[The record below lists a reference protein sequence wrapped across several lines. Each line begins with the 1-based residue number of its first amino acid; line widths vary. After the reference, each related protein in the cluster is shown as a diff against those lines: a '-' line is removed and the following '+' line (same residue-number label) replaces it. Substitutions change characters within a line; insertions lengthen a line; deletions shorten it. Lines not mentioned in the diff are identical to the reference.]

1 MRNSFERMLRL
12 AEIYYDSGDIESLN
26 KFCVYFGP
34 FMKKC
39 AHYIPDE
46 KSETPDFFKKNLDY
60 APYEN
65 SPYFGNVK
73 DFLKKFPG
81 GIGDWL
87 EWRKKDKEKIYQESN
102 QRKKKAHFMPE
113 KGEDVAKFE
122 KEKPLYSDHG
132 FDNFDSVEKFLEN
145 YRKDGQSADDAAF
158 KAVNDVVNYW
168 KQMLKKKDVKKE
180 TQYKCPICEGK
191 IVRNSKCASSCVH
204 DLKALRDGHG
214 PVCENGHNV
223 GDGVAIDK
231 NGAVIF
237 LKDNK

>member
-1 MRNSFERMLRL
+1 MGNVTDIKSLNAIAKSESISRPQN
-12 AEIYYDSGDIESLN
+12 IESFRPQLFN
-26 KFCVYFGP
+26 EF
-34 FMKKC
+34 
-39 AHYIPDE
+39 
-46 KSETPDFFKKNLDY
+46 S
-60 APYEN
+60 
-65 SPYFGNVK
+65 
-73 DFLKKFPG
+73 
-81 GIGDWL
+81 
-87 EWRKKDKEKIYQESN
+87 KKDKEKIYQESN